1 MLGLTWAQSPLKKH
15 AVSPKA
21 SKTQCC
27 DDVRA
32 LKVQVANLTSLLEEL
47 NKKQEADRITLV
59 KQVMELEKLNQQQEA
74 RVTEAESKYSEIN
87 NRVDIMQFQAMQGA
101 PQTTLGKKSNEKI
114 LILCKHSLNGLSAC
128 VSFYCINMPSGCQ
141 DSPGSEL
148 ISAGCWH
155 LLRLEL
161 FGYMEKNIAPQ
172 MFSQVDLKSWVY
184 QLRLHAEK
192 KLWRLLKRFA
202 GFYQK
207 TQFQT
212 T

>member
-1 MLGLTWAQSPLKKH
+1 MRTPVISASLFLIILGLTWAQSPLKKH

-47 NKKQEADRITLV
+47 SKKQEADRITLV

-101 PQTTLGKKSNEKI
+101 PQTTLDAI
-114 LILCKHSLNGLSAC
+114 YDCASLYNRNYRISGLYKLPKDD
-128 VSFYCINMPSGCQ
+128 FLGTP
-141 DSPGSEL
+141 EL
-148 ISAGCWH
+148 EAS
-155 LLRLEL
+155 
-161 FGYMEKNIAPQ
+161 Y
-172 MFSQVDLKSWVY
+172 
-184 QLRLHAEK
+184 
-192 KLWRLLKRFA
+192 
-202 GFYQK
+202 
-207 TQFQT
+207 
-212 T
+212 